1 MNESKRPYISD
12 SVFFELMMATVFGSG
27 IKSNVVEKK
36 WDCILSHFS
45 DFREVAKYD
54 EQKLSDIYSDPDMLR
69 NLYKISA
76 IVYNANHMLEV
87 ISTFGSMDQFIK
99 SFELS
104 DCKYDEYIMVVD
116 LSSRFKFFGEVTSLR
131 FLESIYG
138 MN

>member
-1 MNESKRPYISD
+1 LNESKRPYISD
-12 SVFFELMMATVFGSG
+12 HVFYELMMATVFGSG
-27 IKSNVVEKK
+27 IKSSVVEKK

-54 EQKLSDIYSDPDMLR
+54 EQKLSDIYGDPDMLR
-69 NLYKISA
+69 NPHKINA

-104 DCKYDEYIMVVD
+104 GCEYDEYIVVVD

-131 FLESIYG
+131 FLESIFG
-138 MN
+138 IN